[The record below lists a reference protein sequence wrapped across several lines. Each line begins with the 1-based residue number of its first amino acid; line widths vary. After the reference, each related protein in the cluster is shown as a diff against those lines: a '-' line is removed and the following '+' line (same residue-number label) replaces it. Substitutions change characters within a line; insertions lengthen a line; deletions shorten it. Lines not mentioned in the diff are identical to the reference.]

1 MGRMLIVQRR
11 LSGLLSLSFV
21 LISINPVPMAGWAEL
36 VLVSPKVKLDVV
48 PVPVL
53 LVVTAGFLLQVLD
66 CVPFP
71 DVAAP
76 QPTISNKPPNAIAL
90 GNFCFLVV
98 CLAAI
103 ASPQTAYRPV

>member
-1 MGRMLIVQRR
+1 
-11 LSGLLSLSFV
+11 
-21 LISINPVPMAGWAEL
+21 MAGWAEL
-36 VLVSPKVKLDVV
+36 VLVRPKVKLDVD

-53 LVVTAGFLLQVLD
+53 LVVTAGLLLQVLD
-66 CVPFP
+66 CVTFP

-76 QPTISNKPPNAIAL
+76 HPTVSNKPPNAIAL

-103 ASPQTAYRPV
+103 ASPQSAYRPVCEGD